1 MFQINKNKKKITDRS
16 EMFNLQSEQFTT
28 QHGNESYFKIRCN
41 KLISSNFK
49 VSKPQSGVLECQGCY
64 FGSRIDNI

>member
-1 MFQINKNKKKITDRS
+1 
-16 EMFNLQSEQFTT
+16 MFNLQSEQFTT